1 MHRVTVHVVS
11 TADPARRANTQD
23 VLRDE
28 VADYPVEAKM
38 TAMTNAGTFVM
49 MIAIGVCWICGEDP
63 LGECVAPA
71 HTTGSWASL
80 IGSFPKT
87 PLMGCTDQ
95 LRDLVCAPNLRTS

>member
-1 MHRVTVHVVS
+1 MHRVNVHVVN

-49 MIAIGVCWICGEDP
+49 LIAIGVCWICGEDP
-63 LGECVAPA
+63 LGEWGATVSRPLGQLKKHFWQHRSDGS
-71 HTTGSWASL
+71 HTTA
-80 IGSFPKT
+80 
-87 PLMGCTDQ
+87 
-95 LRDLVCAPNLRTS
+95 